1 MSHPPIPE
9 RYLKARR
16 KALERFYC
24 GQMTVYADI
33 EHTDPITHHTS
44 FRPEPVLI
52 DIPCRLSKQTA
63 GATRDEN
70 GPVAEETI
78 NVILAPEYKIPP
90 GSVIEI
96 KQHLKSGRYQQS
108 GVPRIYADH
117 QQIDLVVYEEHA

>member
-33 EHTDPITHHTS
+33 EHTDPITHQTS

-52 DIPCRLSKQTA
+52 DIPCRLSKQIA
-63 GATRDEN
+63 GATRDEI

-78 NVILAPEYKIPP
+78 NVILAPEYKIKKRTLPAVRRSKNLRRSP
-90 GSVIEI
+90 
-96 KQHLKSGRYQQS
+96 
-108 GVPRIYADH
+108 ADRSRC
-117 QQIDLVVYEEHA
+117 L